1 MTELQNNQSINNE
14 IHLLDYLIVLAKHSR
29 MIIYFSI
36 AIMVLTYLI
45 CLAFPNKYTAK
56 ARLLP
61 PQQNLT
67 LSAQLLN
74 TLGGG
79 GTPGAPSGAGGGMV
93 AGLLGLK
100 SPSDLYVNMMLG
112 DTIFDRIINRFN
124 LRKLYK
130 EKYIETTRRA
140 LSKTVNISAQKDGLI
155 TVEVTDKD
163 PRRAAEMANAF
174 AEELDKLLQELAT
187 QEASGRSAFL
197 EKERDQANQ
206 NLTKA
211 ENALRSFSEQNS
223 VIQIDTQTKGV
234 LEYIARLR
242 AEIDAKEVQIQVM
255 RQQAT
260 RFNYDMVKLET
271 EAQGLKNKLKTAEN
285 LYDKNCVSDV
295 CLTTNKVPALGLEYL
310 RLYRG
315 VKFQEALYQLYSKVV
330 ELARLDMVKD
340 FSVVQV
346 VDQALPP
353 EKRSNKRL
361 LPALL
366 AGFVSG
372 FMMIFFAFILEF
384 WQNAKVNDEN
394 SRRLAALRD
403 NLQQWAHPFR
413 R

>member
-1 MTELQNNQSINNE
+1 MRELQNNQSINND
-14 IHLLDYLIVLAKHSR
+14 IHLLDYLIILAKHSR
-29 MIIYFSI
+29 MIIYVSV

-45 CLAFPNKYTAK
+45 SIALPNKYIAR

-79 GTPGAPSGAGGGMV
+79 GTPGAPAGVGGGMV

-100 SPSDLYVNMMLG
+100 SPSDLYVSMMLG

-130 EKYIETTRRA
+130 EKYIETTRST
-140 LSKTVNISAQKDGLI
+140 LSKLVNISAQKDGII

-163 PRRAAEMANAF
+163 PKRAAEMANAF
-174 AEELDKLLQELAT
+174 AEELDKLLQGLAT
-187 QEASGRSAFL
+187 QEAKGRLAFL

-211 ENALRSFSEQNS
+211 ENALRSFSEQNN
-223 VIQIDTQTKGV
+223 VIQIDTQTRGV

-271 EAQGLKNKLKTAEN
+271 EVQGLKNKLKMAEN
-285 LYDKNCVSDV
+285 QYDPTCVDDV

-310 RLYRG
+310 RLYRE
-315 VKFQEALYQLYSKVV
+315 VKFQNALHQLYSKVV

-346 VDQALPP
+346 VDKALPP
-353 EKRSNKRL
+353 EVRSNKRL

-366 AGFVSG
+366 AGFVTG

-384 WQNAKVNDEN
+384 WQKAEANEEN
-394 SRRLAALRD
+394 SRRLSALRD